1 MGLIERIITQFEPI
15 DTHEKV
21 DALIEML
28 KEKGVPLDD
37 ALNLKIKF
45 KISKQVVLRYYL
57 AKYFGLTTGEQGSI
71 HPHQKHN
78 KKIYYGCSDQDDLIK
93 KNKEERRKR
102 LKTTNEEWRKQKHK
116 LPIVEDNTT
125 EGVKYID
132 RAKIIYTP
140 MGGKNK

>member
-102 LKTTNEEWRKQKHK
+102 LKTTNEEA
-116 LPIVEDNTT
+116 LI
-125 EGVKYID
+125 
-132 RAKIIYTP
+132 
-140 MGGKNK
+140 